1 VFGAAEERSGARTE
15 WKAFPPLTAGAK
27 RFPVSGAASTK
38 RFDGSRLELTR
49 YDRPLSLEHRAGG
62 RGRTSEVA
70 VYEQYYGLAE
80 RPFDLSPNPRFLFLS
95 PAHREA
101 LNHLR
106 YGLSGRPGLTVVV
119 GEVGTGKT
127 TLVKAV
133 LEARAKRGS
142 IVHLSNPTLTRSE
155 FFESLAFGFG
165 FDEASSLSKSRFLRT
180 LESTL
185 TASATTGTLPALIV
199 DEAQSLPYELLEEIR
214 FLTNIEGASGGSLA
228 VALVG
233 QPELATRLN
242 DPALRQLKQRVV
254 LRCELTPLN
263 LQETAAYIIARVRV
277 AGGNAFSL
285 FSREAIEA
293 IYEHSNGIPRSIS
306 VICDNALVS
315 GLALDRR
322 PVGRDIVAEVCRD
335 FELGGRPQPVLADEA
350 SPSTRSNRG

>member
-1 VFGAAEERSGARTE
+1 
-15 WKAFPPLTAGAK
+15 
-27 RFPVSGAASTK
+27 
-38 RFDGSRLELTR
+38 
-49 YDRPLSLEHRAGG
+49 
-62 RGRTSEVA
+62 
-70 VYEQYYGLAE
+70 
-80 RPFDLSPNPRFLFLS
+80 
-95 PAHREA
+95 
-101 LNHLR
+101 
-106 YGLSGRPGLTVVV
+106 
-119 GEVGTGKT
+119 
-127 TLVKAV
+127 
-133 LEARAKRGS
+133 
-142 IVHLSNPTLTRSE
+142 VHLSNPTLTRSE

-233 QPELATRLN
+233 QPELATRLT
-242 DPALRQLKQRVV
+242 DTALRQLKQRVV